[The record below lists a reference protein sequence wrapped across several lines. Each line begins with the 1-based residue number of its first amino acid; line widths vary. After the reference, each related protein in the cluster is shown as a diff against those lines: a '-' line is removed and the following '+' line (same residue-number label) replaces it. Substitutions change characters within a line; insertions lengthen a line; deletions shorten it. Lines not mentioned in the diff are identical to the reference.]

1 MKFRIPRGKTAGY
14 SSLYERKFD
23 LLMPILFDDTNLD
36 RMFTQFFELLIKKGK
51 MSIPNKK
58 KEFES
63 GGTYN
68 VEEKLIP
75 KLLDG
80 NNLLGFDSSTKSEVL
95 RHWLEISVFVMNKE
109 GRIRKG
115 EAIDYLRNLTASTY
129 RSGLPKGENRSSNR
143 NIETTIYRV
152 LLNRLGSIYSNAVDI
167 KQYEQIQ
174 ADFMKSSLTKGMKL
188 DLSNPGSLNSP
199 QYDNESDI
207 DINTVLTYRLIE
219 CIEGNRSKDDI
230 KTPRSSE
237 VGLPLELLAED
248 FYRIILEYGSISS
261 KELMQMIKAIFTL
274 RLYQL
279 PIHMSRKLTE
289 IRNGAPPTDSNLAQ
303 LFVDF
308 SLGEEKRIS
317 NLANM
322 ACMKDLSDASDL
334 PMHMVFFREVHR
346 LSGFENTEKSAEV
359 ESRIEND
366 IGIKSLQKLMSLS
379 QAELVKDKAK
389 DILKNLQFEYSKDE
403 ESAEFVTFLKNI
415 EDNYANNPLLGLV
428 NVIMED
434 IGENAKSGLRK
445 YLLSVGGLKESKDVE
460 NVWIISGNQKRT
472 ETWRY
477 DISDS
482 ILTTLLHLT
491 FLDDHGKKLKKGNL
505 ELAEVINRLKN
516 RFGVLVA
523 GVPSEIATLQE
534 NDSARENL
542 TYFKKRLR
550 QLGWFENLSDDFE
563 AQLVTRPETSRNE

>member
-1 MKFRIPRGKTAGY
+1 
-14 SSLYERKFD
+14 
-23 LLMPILFDDTNLD
+23 
-36 RMFTQFFELLIKKGK
+36 
-51 MSIPNKK
+51 
-58 KEFES
+58 
-63 GGTYN
+63 
-68 VEEKLIP
+68 
-75 KLLDG
+75 
-80 NNLLGFDSSTKSEVL
+80 
-95 RHWLEISVFVMNKE
+95 
-109 GRIRKG
+109 
-115 EAIDYLRNLTASTY
+115 
-129 RSGLPKGENRSSNR
+129 
-143 NIETTIYRV
+143 
-152 LLNRLGSIYSNAVDI
+152 
-167 KQYEQIQ
+167 
-174 ADFMKSSLTKGMKL
+174 
-188 DLSNPGSLNSP
+188 
-199 QYDNESDI
+199 
-207 DINTVLTYRLIE
+207 
-219 CIEGNRSKDDI
+219 
-230 KTPRSSE
+230 
-237 VGLPLELLAED
+237 
-248 FYRIILEYGSISS
+248 
-261 KELMQMIKAIFTL
+261 
-274 RLYQL
+274 
-279 PIHMSRKLTE
+279 
-289 IRNGAPPTDSNLAQ
+289 
-303 LFVDF
+303 
-308 SLGEEKRIS
+308 
-317 NLANM
+317 
-322 ACMKDLSDASDL
+322 
-334 PMHMVFFREVHR
+334 MVFFREVHR

-366 IGIKSLQKLMSLS
+366 IGIKSLEKLMSLS

-403 ESAEFVTFLKNI
+403 ESAEFVTFLQNI